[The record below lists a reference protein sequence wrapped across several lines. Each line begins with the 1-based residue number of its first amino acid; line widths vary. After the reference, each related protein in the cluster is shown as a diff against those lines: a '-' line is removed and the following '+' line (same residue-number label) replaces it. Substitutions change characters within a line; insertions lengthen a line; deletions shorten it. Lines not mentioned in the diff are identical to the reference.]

1 MAHGYNGKIL
11 HVDLS
16 THQFT
21 IEEPPEEFYRKYL
34 GGSAINSYYLYKL
47 VPKGTDPLSEENV
60 LAISVAV
67 TTGAPIAGQS
77 RVCIGAKS
85 PLTGLIGDSQ
95 SGGFFPAE
103 MKYAGFDAFIIR
115 GRSETPVY
123 LWVND
128 GKVELRDA
136 SHLWGKIT
144 GDAEDLIWEE
154 LGDPSIKV
162 IQIGPAGENGLRYAN
177 IMNNCNRANGRT
189 GMGAV
194 MGSKNLKAIAVR
206 GKNGKKQY
214 KVANRE
220 KLNELRKVS
229 NARLKES
236 GLNPMGKYGTAIM
249 MASQDKTGQLPTY
262 NFSSGTFKGVEKISG
277 DTQYNTILRGASEG
291 KQDGLGRD
299 TCYACPVRCK
309 RVVEINRDDM
319 SVDPRYGGPEY
330 ETLAMMGSNC
340 GIDDLAAIAKAN
352 ELCGKYGV
360 DTISCGGTIAWAMD
374 CFEKGLISEE
384 DTGGLVLK
392 FGNVPA
398 YLEMVELICKQEG
411 FGAVLAEGSV
421 RAAEI
426 IGRGTEKLTVASNGQ
441 EFPAH
446 MPRVKVSMG
455 INYATNPY
463 GACHMTAGHDP
474 RYEQPESQGDTDV
487 QPAVS
492 PVLQMLNLT
501 SPTPPRSLNS
511 EKVRH
516 MRITEDYHSAM
527 DSLCW
532 CMFIGGTMGGLHQP
546 DDIPEIINSVTGW
559 DMTLDEL
566 LEVGERKF
574 NLMRLFNA
582 REGYDLKKD
591 VVAERLFEPLKG
603 GVTDGL
609 KLDRDECAQAI
620 KEFYIQRGWDPQTG
634 NPTEE
639 KIDQLGL
646 EWVRTI

>member
-16 THQFT
+16 TQKFT

-34 GGSAINSYYLYKL
+34 GGSAINSYYLLKM

-115 GRSETPVY
+115 GKSETPVY
-123 LWVND
+123 LWVDD

-144 GDAEDLIWEE
+144 GEAEDMIWEE
-154 LGDPSIKV
+154 LGDTSIKI
-162 IQIGPAGENGLRYAN
+162 IQIGPAGENGVRFAN
-177 IMNNCNRANGRT
+177 VMNNCSRANGRT

-214 KVANRE
+214 HVADRD
-220 KLNELRKVS
+220 KLNQLRKMS
-229 NARLKES
+229 ISRLKES
-236 GLNPMGKYGTAIM
+236 ALTPMGKFGTAIM
-249 MASQDKTGQLPTY
+249 MSSQSKTGQLPTF
-262 NFSSGTFKGVEKISG
+262 NFSSGTFESVEKING
-277 DTQYNTILRGASEG
+277 ETQYNSILRGVEND

-309 RVVEINRDDM
+309 RVVEINRDDFK
-319 SVDPRYGGPEY
+319 VDPRYGGPEY

-352 ELCGKYGV
+352 ELCGQYGV
-360 DTISCGGTIAWAMD
+360 DTISCGATIAWAMD
-374 CFEKGLISEE
+374 CFEKGLISED

-392 FGNVPA
+392 FGNVPD
-398 YLEMVELICKQEG
+398 YLKAVELICKQEG
-411 FGAVLAEGSV
+411 FGKVLAEGSV
-421 RAAEI
+421 KAAEI
-426 IGRGTEKLTVASNGQ
+426 IGRGTEKLTAASNGQ

-474 RYEQPESQGDTDV
+474 RYERPEGQEEQT
-487 QPAVS
+487 PVS
-492 PVLQMLNLT
+492 PVLRMLDLT
-501 SPTPPRSLNS
+501 TPTPPRSLS
-511 EKVRH
+511 DEKVRH

-532 CMFIGGTMGGLHQP
+532 CMFVAGTMGGLHQP
-546 DDIPEIINSVTGW
+546 VDMPEIINSVTGW

-566 LEVGERKF
+566 LAVGERKF
-574 NLMRLFNA
+574 NMMRLFNA
-582 REGYDLKKD
+582 RDGYDLNQD
-591 VVAERLFEPLKG
+591 IVAERLFEPLKG
-603 GVTDGL
+603 GVSDGL
-609 KLDRDECAQAI
+609 KLDREECEQA
-620 KEFYIQRGWDPQTG
+620 KREFYVQRGWDPQTG
-634 NPTEE
+634 NPTDE
-639 KIDQLGL
+639 KIEQLGL
-646 EWVRTI
+646 EWVKTI